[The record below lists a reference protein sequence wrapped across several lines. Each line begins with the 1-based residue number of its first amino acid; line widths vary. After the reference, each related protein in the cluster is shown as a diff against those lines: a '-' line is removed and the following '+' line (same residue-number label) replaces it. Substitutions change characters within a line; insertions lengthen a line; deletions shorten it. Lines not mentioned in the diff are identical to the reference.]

1 MDNPIGGYFE
11 LELKRGGHFPH
22 EDAVLVN
29 SGRNALQYIL
39 RALGN
44 VKHVYVPYFT
54 CDSAIEPI
62 LVLGI
67 AHTFYKINEGLRIA
81 EDIQLRDGEY
91 LIYTN
96 YYGIMDGYCMELA
109 SKYGKRLIVDNA
121 QGYFS
126 KHIDGINTAYS
137 PRKFVG
143 LPDGGMAY
151 CNKSIEILEQDCSYD
166 RCSHLLKRYDL
177 GAGGGYEDFH
187 TNSKKL
193 HNLPIKKISELT
205 FAILSSVDYEI
216 VKEKRRN
223 NFKALHS
230 VLGST
235 NGLRSVIDSAAY
247 EVPLVY
253 PYFSKDASLK
263 KYLISNK
270 IFVATYWPNVLEWC
284 KASDIEYCLAQNV
297 IAIPIDQRYGIGDMN
312 RIIETM
318 QNNG

>member
-1 MDNPIGGYFE
+1 MDKPIGGYFE

-29 SGRNALQYIL
+29 SGRNAIQYIL
-39 RALGN
+39 RALGE

-62 LVLGI
+62 IILDI
-67 AHTFYKINEGLRIA
+67 PHTFYKINEELRIA
-81 EDIQLRDGEY
+81 EDIQLNDGEY

-96 YYGIMDGYCMELA
+96 YYGIMDDYCIELA
-109 SKYGKRLIVDNA
+109 SKYRNRLIIDNA
-121 QGYFS
+121 QGYFA

-151 CNKSIEILEQDCSYD
+151 SNKSVEVLEQDCSYD

-205 FAILSSVDYEI
+205 FSILSGIDYES

-223 NFKALHS
+223 NFKILHDALRT
-230 VLGST
+230 T
-235 NGLRSVIDSAAY
+235 NKLAPVIDSATY

-253 PYFSKDASLK
+253 PYLSEEASLK

-284 KASDIEYCLAQNV
+284 KESDIEYRLAQNV
-297 IAIPIDQRYGIGDMN
+297 IAIPIDQRYGAGDMN
-312 RIIETM
+312 RIIETIR
-318 QNNG
+318 NNG